1 MDLLSGPYSAIRPA
15 HAARTG
21 ARGQMQQVRRR
32 FMGGGVWARSGAA
45 SIGTGV
51 MTVSHEVRT
60 NASFSAAEGPPI
72 VPRCAGHR
80 RDGPELV
87 GPQHPETTSAFSAFS
102 AAGARGAGRG
112 AGAGGV
118 NAARLPPLVEPG
130 ALAPALAAGGLL
142 VVDLRKP
149 EHYRQAHLPGAV
161 WLDYARLVSGE
172 RPAPG
177 RLPAAARL
185 SAAFSAIGFEPGAQ
199 VVAYDDEGG
208 GHAARLL
215 WTLHVLGHPGG
226 SLLNGGFP
234 GWVERGLPTTAR
246 APAIAPS
253 RYRAA
258 PTGEAVAETAC
269 VQARIGDPE
278 VVLLDARSPAEY
290 AGRDRR
296 ALRGGHIPGAVN
308 LHWIDTMDLAR
319 QRRLRPEPE
328 LREMLEARG
337 ITPDKEVI
345 AYCQT
350 HHRSSHSYLML
361 KSLGYPRVRG
371 YPGSW
376 AEWGNRED
384 LPIESS

>member
-1 MDLLSGPYSAIRPA
+1 MS
-15 HAARTG
+15 
-21 ARGQMQQVRRR
+21 
-32 FMGGGVWARSGAA
+32 
-45 SIGTGV
+45 
-51 MTVSHEVRT
+51 
-60 NASFSAAEGPPI
+60 
-72 VPRCAGHR
+72 
-80 RDGPELV
+80 
-87 GPQHPETTSAFSAFS
+87 
-102 AAGARGAGRG
+102 
-112 AGAGGV
+112 
-118 NAARLPPLVEPG
+118 AARLPLVVEPE
-130 ALAPALAAGGLL
+130 ALAPALAAGDLL

-149 EHYRQAHLPGAV
+149 ERYRQAHLPGAV
-161 WLDYARLVSGE
+161 RLDYARLVSGE

-177 RLPAAARL
+177 RLPAAAQL
-185 SAAFSAIGFEPGAQ
+185 SAAFSSIGFAPGAH

-234 GWVERGLPTTAR
+234 GWVERQLPTTTR
-246 APAIAPS
+246 PPTLAPS
-253 RYRAA
+253 PYRAV
-258 PTGEAVAETAC
+258 PTGEAVAEVAG
-269 VQARIGDPE
+269 VQARIGDPGT
-278 VVLLDARSPAEY
+278 VFLDARSPAEY

-296 ALRGGHIPGAVN
+296 ARRGGHIPGAVN
-308 LHWIDTMDLAR
+308 LHWIDTLDVAR

-328 LREMLEARG
+328 LRAMLQARG

-384 LPIESS
+384 LPVASS

>member
-1 MDLLSGPYSAIRPA
+1 MVFSGLYSAIRPA

-21 ARGQMQQVRRR
+21 GRGQMQPREVRRW
-32 FMGGGVWARSGAA
+32 FMGGGVWARSGAS
-45 SIGTGV
+45 SIGTGD
-51 MTVSHEVRT
+51 MMISHEVRT

-80 RDGPELV
+80 GDGPELV
-87 GPQHPETTSAFSAFS
+87 GPQHPETICAFS

-112 AGAGGV
+112 AGAEGV
-118 NAARLPPLVEPG
+118 NAARLPLVVEPE

-149 EHYRQAHLPGAV
+149 ERYRQAHLPGALR
-161 WLDYARLVSGE
+161 LDYARLVSGE

-177 RLPAAARL
+177 RLPVAARL
-185 SAAFSAIGFEPGAQ
+185 SSALSAIGFEPGAQ

-234 GWVERGLPTTAR
+234 GWVERGLPTTTR
-246 APAIAPS
+246 APALAPS
-253 RYRAA
+253 RYRAV

-269 VQARIGDPE
+269 VQARIGDPG

-308 LHWIDTMDLAR
+308 LHWIDTMDMAR

-328 LREMLEARG
+328 LREMLEARR